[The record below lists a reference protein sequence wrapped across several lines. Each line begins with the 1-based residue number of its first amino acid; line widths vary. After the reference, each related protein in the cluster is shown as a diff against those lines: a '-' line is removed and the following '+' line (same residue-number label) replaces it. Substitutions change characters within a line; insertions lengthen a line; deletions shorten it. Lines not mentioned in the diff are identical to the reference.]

1 MIIDK
6 NILDKNTNFH
16 IHLKISLSFKY
27 PWIFNKILND
37 NKNSQI
43 KLYLVFQ
50 NNFRIKKNETIDMY
64 QTSCPKLGFEIR

>member
-6 NILDKNTNFH
+6 TKLKKNTKFH
-16 IHLKISLSFKY
+16 INLKNFLSFKY
-27 PWIFNKILND
+27 PWIFRNLSND

-50 NNFRIKKNETIDMY
+50 NNFSNKKKETIDIY
-64 QTSCPKLGFEIR
+64 QASCPKLGFEIR